1 MSDKILMDTNLWVYL
16 YSKDPKEKY
25 QKVIK
30 LIGENFDTIIVSTQL
45 LGELYNVL
53 TKKSYRTKDE
63 AEAIIVEMVATFP
76 VIEIEA
82 VNVLK
87 AIEINKQ
94 HQYSYW
100 DSSMIATALLNNCH
114 ALYSEDMQHE
124 QLIEKSLHI
133 ISPFQ

>member
-1 MSDKILMDTNLWVYL
+1 
-16 YSKDPKEKY
+16 
-25 QKVIK
+25 
-30 LIGENFDTIIVSTQL
+30 

-63 AEAIIVEMVATFP
+63 AEAIIVEMVATFS

-100 DSSMIATALLNNCH
+100 DSSMIAAALLNNCH
-114 ALYSEDMQHE
+114 ALYSEDLQHE